1 MGVRRSEQRPR
12 FETRLEAQMTSTFS
26 MAGKTSMMSNMNLHL
41 FTNSKMDVLSDKAV
55 EAENRLQ
62 AIKKVRTTLKKIY

>member
-1 MGVRRSEQRPR
+1 
-12 FETRLEAQMTSTFS
+12 

-55 EAENRLQ
+55 EAESRLQ
-62 AIKKVRTTLKKIY
+62 AIKKVRLSATSKFQRS